1 MSWRGSVSQAQSCC
15 VLGLGLTARP
25 QAHEAWVLNFCILGP
40 HVLGPRILGP
50 LLLGP
55 HVLGPLIL
63 DPHDL
68 GSWAPETRAFS
79 LAHWPHCLADWI
91 NLECGQWGPGH

>member
-1 MSWRGSVSQAQSCC
+1 M
-15 VLGLGLTARP
+15 LGLGLTARP

-40 HVLGPRILGP
+40 HVLGPRI
-50 LLLGP
+50 
-55 HVLGPLIL
+55 LGPLIL

>member
-1 MSWRGSVSQAQSCC
+1 M
-15 VLGLGLTARP
+15 LGLGLTARP

-40 HVLGPRILGP
+40 HVLVPRVLGP
-50 LLLGP
+50 LILGP

-68 GSWAPETRAFS
+68 GSWAPGPPRPGLFRWLTGLTALLTGLTLS
-79 LAHWPHCLADWI
+79 VDSG
-91 NLECGQWGPGH
+91 GQATE